1 MFKKINYRFLLL
13 FLLVQSLVF
22 SLFSFSGGT
31 GTLAD
36 PYNITTCQHLQ
47 DMNLDLAANYTLGSD
62 IDCTGFNFKPV
73 GNCTGPCT
81 LFPFAHDPFTGSF
94 NGNFNSIFNLTINAS
109 GYEVNDGWG
118 LFGSVYEG
126 IISNVTLENVL
137 VLANTSSSVGSLI
150 GYSSFMNPI
159 VNIHSQG
166 YVYGS
171 NRVGGLVGL
180 TDTSIFNSSFS
191 GFVSGESSVGG
202 LSGESGSIRDS
213 NSDASVTGISDVGGL
228 SGITLGLSNSSFRGS
243 VTGIT
248 RVGGLAATVTS
259 ANGGLIK
266 NSFSSGIV
274 VGEDVVGGIA
284 AILRGQ
290 LSPSVINNSYSN
302 VSITGNNSVGGLVG
316 DSYISLISNSY
327 FSGSLS
333 GNSSVGG
340 LIGLNNNT
348 NISNSFT
355 TSSVTGIDLSTTGS
369 LIGELISGTMF
380 NNFWNNISQN
390 PTGAVGLGSS
400 SGINDIQDDISY
412 FYDNSNS
419 PFNGNWDSNIWN
431 FTGNNLPYLS
441 WQENPNS
448 QIGFTSQSTASL
460 FPIGGMVV
468 SLLLI
473 LCFLLF

>member
-13 FLLVQSLVF
+13 FLLVQSLIF

-62 IDCTGFNFKPV
+62 IDCTGFNFNPI
-73 GNCTGPCT
+73 GNCTGRCD
-81 LFPFAHDPFTGSF
+81 PFGNPFTGSF
-94 NGNFNSIFNLTINAS
+94 NGNFNSIFNLTIDAS

-118 LFGSVYEG
+118 LFGYVFFG
-126 IISNVTLENVL
+126 TVSNVTLENVL

-150 GYSSFMNPI
+150 GDSSFMNPI
-159 VNIHSQG
+159 VNVHSQG

-171 NRVGGLVGL
+171 NAVGGLIGS
-180 TDTSIFNSSFS
+180 TDTLIINSSFT
-191 GFVSGESSVGG
+191 GNVSGNSNVGG
-202 LSGESGSIRDS
+202 LSGGSGSIRDS
-213 NSDASVTGISDVGGL
+213 NSDASVIGISNVGGL
-228 SGITLGLSNSSFRGS
+228 SGGTSGLSNSSFSGS

-248 RVGGLAATVTS
+248 RVGGLAAIVT
-259 ANGGLIK
+259 AMGGSSIK

-274 VGEDVVGGIA
+274 VGEDVVGGLA

-290 LSPSVINNSYSN
+290 LWPSVINNSYSN
-302 VSITGNNSVGGLVG
+302 ASIIGNNSVGGLVG

-355 TSSVTGIDLSTTGS
+355 TSSVTGVDLSTTGS

-400 SGINDIQDDISY
+400 SGINVIQDDVSH
-412 FYDNSNS
+412 FYDSSNS
-419 PFNGNWDSNIWN
+419 PFNGNWNSNLWN

-441 WQENPNS
+441 WQENPYLVSEVPN
-448 QIGFTSQSTASL
+448 QSTASL

-468 SLLLI
+468 SLLLV
-473 LCFLLF
+473 LGFLFF